1 MTISRLGGQS
11 TVVWELRSR
20 PEDPRARLA
29 PRVGHS
35 HFWERAMS
43 RGALLKGVAGVGGAA
58 VASGLLTPAL
68 ARAGGPKTS
77 AAPNPVPGNP
87 ALGGFHIYLPGEN
100 SEPSAIFDLNGFV
113 GIAAVKGQGTATMTD
128 GSTQTLFFDVD
139 NRFMKGE
146 YVGLDGRMHHATFA
160 FT

>member
-1 MTISRLGGQS
+1 MTISRLAGRS
-11 TVVWELRSR
+11 AVVWEFRSR
-20 PEDPRARLA
+20 PEDSRARLA
-29 PRVGHS
+29 PRVGHA

-43 RGALLKGVAGVGGAA
+43 RGALLKGAAGVGGA
-58 VASGLLTPAL
+58 VVTSGLLTPAL
-68 ARAGGPKTS
+68 ARAGGHQTA
-77 AAPNPVPGNP
+77 AAPKPVPPNP

-113 GIAAVKGQGTATMTD
+113 GIATVAGKGTATLKD
-128 GSTQTLFFDVD
+128 GSTQTLYFDVD